1 MKAAALSFDIIWAH
15 HDEQPDIYS
24 ALEVFASERIWGKRK
39 EFGIG
44 RAMAVAHKGQ
54 VIAALFYTN
63 YDPDCGTIEI
73 SGAAD
78 TPRWLT
84 RKVLW
89 EMFRFPFIGLGCQAV
104 FMRGD
109 IENGHL
115 HRILPAYGF
124 KRYDIPRLRGRDKIE
139 SVYVLSDDDW
149 KANGFHKVTEH
160 EQAQTDA
167 A

>member
-1 MKAAALSFDIIWAH
+1 MSFDIVWAH
-15 HDEQPDIYS
+15 WQDDAPLYQ
-24 ALEVFASERIWGKRK
+24 ALEQFASERIWGKPK

-44 RAMAVAHKGQ
+44 QAMAVVHKQ
-54 VIAALFYTN
+54 RVIAAMFYTN
-63 YDPDCGTIEI
+63 FDPDAGIIEM

-89 EMFRFPFIGLGCQAV
+89 EIFAFPFNKLGCQAV

-109 IENGHL
+109 SENNHL
-115 HRILPAYGF
+115 TRILPAYGF

-149 KANGFHKVTEH
+149 KANGYHKVS
-160 EQAQTDA
+160 DNG
-167 A
+167 